1 MWFSIADGGLLVSLL
16 VALLLFRETPFLGS
30 PTRSLASEF
39 GLWRLAECGLLESD
53 AKCTFQPPWALC
65 SALGSRPGDPAETD
79 RPVVLCSFASLAA
92 ESVLDESLAGVGEGR
107 ADSDLLVI
115 FLTPFNGAVRGREE
129 RGFIGDED
137 FRRFSFSFSSLFI
150 DLGVEM
156 ASAKA
161 ERDSRRAAC
170 S

>member
-30 PTRSLASEF
+30 PTRSLASE
-39 GLWRLAECGLLESD
+39 S
-53 AKCTFQPPWALC
+53 
-65 SALGSRPGDPAETD
+65 
-79 RPVVLCSFASLAA
+79 VVLCSFASLAA